1 MVFTGIINFILSI
14 VDNILDIIPVVN
26 IAFSGEYFEGFLGF
40 INFCTYLFPC
50 YALWPLLSIVISLT
64 FFRIGVSLL
73 KTIWSILPVV

>member
-50 YALWPLLSIVISLT
+50 YALWPLLGIVISLT

-73 KTIWSILPVV
+73 KTIWSILPIV